1 MRIGA
6 SSTSAAASLPILLA
20 GHGGSPAAN
29 ELLIRKFAGGISV
42 GGELADRSRNPEG
55 EEKLDRDSVLARI
68 NLLVETIQKTAL
80 QSSLVTS
87 SGASAESA
95 TSQRAIDA
103 ALQEIG
109 RLTGLPLQPGGA
121 RRAVVSGLNK
131 NQIES
136 YEVISLRPNA
146 TLTLSGSVH
155 AARRR
160 AAGSIFGVAFVQQQ
174 SILSTEVTGL
184 NASQIPRL
192 NSGFLQPG
200 TEIAMSGSLDVA
212 PDVAKL
218 VYEGAVGASV
228 AGTASFRLNGP
239 QGSTNLSVTSGEA
252 LSEVAERINDRTN
265 ITGILA
271 AVQGNS
277 LTLSTIATGA
287 AASLIIDNVD
297 RERIVTVSGANGSQ
311 VDNFQVLN
319 TPDETQV
326 TLNGIVTQA
335 AARASLTYLG
345 GPGGVVVDSAT
356 FTLSGDLGSAAI
368 SIVQGESLSDVADR
382 INQQSAATGVSA
394 SVSGDN
400 LNVSSANVGS
410 AADVAVELNEIAQYL
425 DVSGVNPSQITNFQ
439 VVSADPDSV
448 NTLSGSVTQAAT
460 AAQLTYTGIF
470 GRVTSSATFTLSGSL
485 GSTNISVTALEAL
498 TAVRDRIN
506 LRTATT
512 GVTASVSGNNLFL
525 TSTGVGSAATVARII
540 TSGTF
545 NVTGGN
551 GNGTANGTNA
561 QLQINGQPIVA
572 QGNNVAYTDALG
584 SYTFILASGFT
595 GAFNPITITSANGT
609 FDVIGGNG
617 DGTATGADAQAVING
632 QSLAAI
638 GNTFSINTGGGQFL
652 LELVDGFSG
661 TLDPID
667 VESSFADFTITGGNG
682 DRAANG
688 IDAQATINGQS
699 YTSATGNFTVP
710 TPGGNL
716 VIGFGDGF
724 LGPFDP
730 FTVTVREQKINLG
743 TKQPSSS
750 PRRAATATINGRS
763 VKQNKGRFVVSQN
776 GVEVALKFAPAFRG
790 KFDAFTISA
799 AAGGVQA
806 SDSPLAKEDT
816 DRIRKL
822 IEPLLSLASGGEN
835 AGLSANSGRAI
846 RLATDALHD
855 LAVLRFGPSFASYR
869 SLASASLLLDAF
881 A

>member
-6 SSTSAAASLPILLA
+6 SSTSAAASLPILFA
-20 GHGGSPAAN
+20 RDGGSPAAS
-29 ELLIRKFAGGISV
+29 ELLVRKFASGVSV

-68 NLLVETIQKTAL
+68 NLLVEAIQKRAL
-80 QSSLVTS
+80 QSSIVTS
-87 SGASAESA
+87 SAASTEPAA
-95 TSQRAIDA
+95 SQRAIDE

-121 RRAVVSGLNK
+121 RRAVVSGLN
-131 NQIES
+131 NDQIES

-160 AAGSIFGVAFVQQQ
+160 AAASTFGIAYAPREA
-174 SILSTEVTGL
+174 ILSTDVTGL
-184 NASQIPRL
+184 NASQIPLL

-212 PDVAKL
+212 PDAAKL
-218 VYEGAVGASV
+218 LYEGAAGALV
-228 AGTASFRLNGP
+228 AGTASFRLTGP
-239 QGSTNLSVTSGEA
+239 QGSTNFSVTSGES
-252 LSEVAERINDRTN
+252 LSDVAERINDRTGA
-265 ITGILA
+265 TGILA
-271 AVQGNS
+271 VVQGNS
-277 LTLSTIATGA
+277 LTLSTGATGA
-287 AASLIIDNVD
+287 AASLIVDNVD
-297 RERIVTVSGANGSQ
+297 RERIVTVSGVNGSQ
-311 VDNFQVLN
+311 VDNFEVVSI
-319 TPDETQV
+319 PDETQV
-326 TLNGIVTQA
+326 TLSGIVTQA

-356 FTLSGDLGSAAI
+356 FTLTGDLGSAPI

-382 INQQSAATGVSA
+382 INQQSAATGVLA

-400 LNVSSANVGS
+400 LILSSASVGS

-425 DVSGVNPSQITNFQ
+425 NVSGVNPSQITNFQ
-439 VVSADPDSV
+439 VVYADPDSV
-448 NTLSGSVTQAAT
+448 NTLSGSVTQAAS

-485 GSTNISVTALEAL
+485 GSTNISVTTLEAL

-525 TSTGVGSAATVARII
+525 TSTGVGSAATVARIV

-561 QLQINGQPIVA
+561 QLQINGQPVVA
-572 QGNNVAYTDALG
+572 AGNNVAYADALG
-584 SYTFILASGFT
+584 SYTFTLASGFT
-595 GAFNPITITSANGT
+595 GAFNPITVTSANGT

-617 DGTATGADAQAVING
+617 DGTATGADAQATING
-632 QSLAAI
+632 QPLTAT
-638 GNTFSINTGGGQFL
+638 GDTFSINTGGGQFL
-652 LELVDGFSG
+652 LKLVEGFSG
-661 TLDPID
+661 PLDSID
-667 VESSFADFTITGGNG
+667 VESRFADFTITGGNG
-682 DRAANG
+682 DGEANG
-688 IDAQATINGQS
+688 IDARATINGQS
-699 YTSATGNFTVP
+699 YTGATGNFTVP

-716 VIGFGDGF
+716 VLGFGDGF

-730 FTVTVREQKINLG
+730 FTVAVREQKINLG
-743 TKQPSSS
+743 TQQRKSL
-750 PRRAATATINGRS
+750 PRRTATATINGRS
-763 VKQNKGRFVVSQN
+763 VKQSKGRFVVSQD
-776 GVEVALKFAPAFRG
+776 GVEVALKFAPGFRG
-790 KFDAFTISA
+790 EFDPFTISA
-799 AAGGVQA
+799 AADGMQA

-816 DRIRKL
+816 DQIRAL

-855 LAVLRFGPSFASYR
+855 LAVLRFGPSAASYR
-869 SLASASLLLDAF
+869 SLASTSLLLNVF